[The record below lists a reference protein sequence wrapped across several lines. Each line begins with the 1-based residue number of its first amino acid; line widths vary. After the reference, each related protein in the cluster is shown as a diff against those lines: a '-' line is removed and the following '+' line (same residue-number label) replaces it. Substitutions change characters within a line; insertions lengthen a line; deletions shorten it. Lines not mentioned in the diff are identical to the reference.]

1 MKNTS
6 PRPLIAGSQGVGRV
20 PAEMNELSLGTY
32 LRTVRQRRRLS
43 LRDVQRL
50 ARQNEFGATLS
61 SGYLSVL
68 ERDGVKDP
76 SPKMLFTLA
85 AIYEVDYIDVM
96 QRAGYIP
103 PDTSLSVRPQTH
115 SALIGV
121 SRLDDEQ
128 LSRIQHMIYLELNEA
143 RRRRK
148 PDARHGGRPER

>member
-1 MKNTS
+1 M
-6 PRPLIAGSQGVGRV
+6 
-20 PAEMNELSLGTY
+20 SLGSY

-85 AIYEVDYIDVM
+85 AIYEVDYINIM
-96 QRAGYIP
+96 QRAGYMP
-103 PDTSLSVRPQTH
+103 PDASLSVRPLTH
-115 SALIGV
+115 SPFRGI
-121 SRLDDEQ
+121 SQLDDEQ
-128 LSRIQHMIYLELNEA
+128 LNRIQRMIDFELNEA
-143 RRRRK
+143 RRSRRL
-148 PDARHGGRPER
+148 DARHGGRPEQ